1 MTLKR
6 LALCFPLL
14 LAFSAA
20 EVGPANAD
28 FLNDVKRGASQV
40 GRAIG
45 EGVEDAGNAIGRGAR
60 KLGRDMERGYCKL
73 SENRKCRVNSSVGRD
88 KKGTYAYDPK
98 NPKKKYR
105 GDDTDPKATDRD
117 KELSK
122 FAAYVKTKEL
132 TPSEIED
139 RDVYKFRRFLLP
151 NAKLGMGFPEK
162 EKLVPPTK
170 SGEIR
175 PCCEKGGGGG
185 FLTDRLDKTQLRFYG
200 GADYLTKPGEPVY
213 ATIDGWVEMRKDPRK
228 EFQGLILRNK
238 EGYRVSIYFVELT
251 PEIDKALAD
260 KSHYEVKAGE
270 TVLGKAEDLHPVYP
284 PEVPN
289 HVHVIMSDPKGNPI
303 DPSGKILLERA
314 PKSVPEKMPEKKMPV
329 AKAPDTKAPDTKAP
343 EAKAPETKPPEVKP
357 PETTA
362 KP

>member
-1 MTLKR
+1 MGGPRAEIEIRGSRCDSERASSAFERIYLMTLKR
-6 LALCFPLL
+6 LALCFTLFA
-14 LAFSAA
+14 AFSAF
-20 EVGPANAD
+20 EVAPLKAD
-28 FLNDVKRGASQV
+28 LLGGIKKA

-45 EGVEDAGNAIGRGAR
+45 EGVEDAGQAIGRGAR
-60 KLGRDMERGYCKL
+60 KLGRDMERSYCRL
-73 SENRKCRVNSSVGRD
+73 SKDCRVNSSVARD

-105 GDDTDPKATDRD
+105 GDETDPKETDRD
-117 KELSK
+117 KQLSK

-139 RDVYKFRRFLLP
+139 RDVHKFRRFLLP

-175 PCCEKGGGGG
+175 PCCEKGGGGS
-185 FLTDRLDKTQLRFYG
+185 FLTDRLDKTQLRFHG
-200 GADYLTKPGEPVY
+200 GTDYLTKPGEPIY

-228 EFQGLILRNK
+228 EFQGLVLRNK

-251 PEIDKALAD
+251 PEIDKALKD
-260 KSHYEVKAGE
+260 KSRYEVKAGE

-289 HVHVIMSDPKGNPI
+289 HIYVIMSDPKGNPI

-314 PKSVPEKMPEKKMPV
+314 PKSVPEKMPEKK
-329 AKAPDTKAPDTKAP
+329 TS
-343 EAKAPETKPPEVKP
+343 
-357 PETTA
+357 ETTPGTAA

>member
-6 LALCFPLL
+6 LALGFALL
-14 LAFSAA
+14 FSFSAV
-20 EVGPANAD
+20 EVGPVKAD
-28 FLNDVKRGASQV
+28 LIGGIKQV

-45 EGVEDAGNAIGRGAR
+45 EGVEDAGHAVGRAGR
-60 KLGRDMERGYCKL
+60 KLGRDMERSYCRLTK
-73 SENRKCRVNSSVGRD
+73 ECRVNSSVGRD

-105 GDDTDPKATDRD
+105 GDDTDPKETERD
-117 KELSK
+117 KQLSK

-132 TPSEIED
+132 TSSEIAD

-162 EKLVPPTK
+162 EQLVPPTK
-170 SGEIR
+170 SGEIS
-175 PCCEKGGGGG
+175 PCCDKGPGGG
-185 FLTDRLDKTQLRFYG
+185 FLTDRLDKTQLRFTG
-200 GADYLTKPGEPVY
+200 GTDYLTKPGEPVY
-213 ATIDGWVEMRKDPRK
+213 ATIDGWVEVRKDPRK

-251 PEIDKALAD
+251 PEIDKALTD
-260 KSHYEVKAGE
+260 KSRYEVKAGE
-270 TVLGKAEDLHPVYP
+270 TVLGKAQDLHPVYP
-284 PEVPN
+284 PDVPN
-289 HVHVIMSDPKGNPI
+289 HVYVLMSDPKGNPI

-314 PKSVPEKMPEKKMPV
+314 PKSVPEKMPEKK
-329 AKAPDTKAPDTKAP
+329 TSEQKAP
-343 EAKAPETKPPEVKP
+343 EQKAPEPAAKKTPD
-357 PETTA
+357 TTA

>member
-1 MTLKR
+1 MRMTLKR
-6 LALCFPLL
+6 LALCFTLL
-14 LAFSAA
+14 LAFSAVEA
-20 EVGPANAD
+20 GTANAD
-28 FLNDVKRGASQV
+28 FLNDVKRGARKV

-45 EGVEDAGNAIGRGAR
+45 EGVEDAGDAVGRGAR
-60 KLGRDMERGYCKL
+60 RLGRDLERGYCRL
-73 SENRKCRVNSSVGRD
+73 TEDDDCRVNSSVARD

-98 NPKKKYR
+98 NPKQKYR
-105 GDDTDPKATDRD
+105 GDESDPKANERD
-117 KELSK
+117 KQLSK

-132 TPSEIED
+132 TPSEVED
-139 RDVYKFRRFLLP
+139 RDVHKFRRFLLP

-175 PCCEKGGGGG
+175 QCCQVGGGGG
-185 FLTDRLDKTQLRFYG
+185 FLVDRLDKTKLRFHG
-200 GADYLTKPGEPVY
+200 GSDYITKPGEPIY

-238 EGYRVSIYFVELT
+238 DGYRVSLYFVEIS
-251 PEIDKALAD
+251 PEIDKALKD
-260 KSHYEVKAGE
+260 KKRFEVKAGD
-270 TVLGKAEDLHPVYP
+270 TVLGKAQDLHPVYP
-284 PEVPN
+284 AEVPN
-289 HVHVIMSDPKGNPI
+289 HVHVVMSDPKGNPI

-314 PKSVPEKMPEKKMPV
+314 PKSVPEKMPEGKTSEQKK
-329 AKAPDTKAPDTKAP
+329 
-343 EAKAPETKPPEVKP
+343 